1 MITVKQERFNMMDYQ
16 KILNRINDEI
26 KPLLNQGRVAS
37 YIHALARVS
46 PDKFGMAVMTVN
58 GDLFNVG
65 DASEAFSIQSISK
78 VFTLT
83 MVMDR
88 LGDAVWE
95 RVGREASGNPFN
107 SLVQL
112 EYENGR
118 PRNPFINAGALV
130 VTDCVITNN
139 IDPLD
144 KLREFVRICSGNPL
158 LDFDEEVA
166 LSEKATGHRNAALTN
181 FLKSYDNIHN
191 EVDDVLNVYFHQ
203 CSLTMSCT
211 DLARAFLFLA
221 NGGLDPIS
229 RKTICGPRQAK
240 RINALMQT
248 CGLYDECGEFAYRVG
263 LPGKSGVG
271 GGIVAIMPGD
281 LAVAVWSPGLNPAG
295 NSLAGMMALEL
306 FTTYTA
312 RSIF

>member
-1 MITVKQERFNMMDYQ
+1 MEYQE
-16 KILNRINDEI
+16 IINRIRIEI
-26 KPLLNQGRVAS
+26 QPLLKQGKVAT
-37 YIHALARVS
+37 YIPALARVS
-46 PDKFGMAVMTVN
+46 ADKFGMAVITTT
-58 GDLFNVG
+58 GETFTTG
-65 DASEAFSIQSISK
+65 DADEKFSIQSISK
-78 VFTLT
+78 IYTLA

-88 LGDAVWE
+88 MGDELWR

-112 EYENGR
+112 EYENGK

-130 VTDCVITNN
+130 VTDCIIRNN
-139 IDPLD
+139 CNSLND
-144 KLREFVRICSGNPL
+144 L
-158 LDFDEEVA
+158 LDFVRQCADNTSIEFDSEVA
-166 LSEKATGHRNAALTN
+166 LSEKETGHRNAALAN
-181 FLKSYDNIHN
+181 FLKSYGNIDH
-191 EVDDVLNVYFHQ
+191 EVEEVLDVYFHQ
-203 CSLTMSCT
+203 CSLGMSCT
-211 DLARAFLFLA
+211 DLARSFLFLA
-221 NGGLDPIS
+221 NGGTDPVNGKIL
-229 RKTICGPRQAK
+229 CGPRQAK

-271 GGIVAIMPGD
+271 GGIVAVMPGE

>member
-1 MITVKQERFNMMDYQ
+1 MDYQ
-16 KILNRINDEI
+16 EIINRIRIEI
-26 KPLLNQGRVAS
+26 QPLLKQGKVAT
-37 YIHALARVS
+37 YIPALARIS
-46 PDKFGMAVMTVN
+46 ADKFGMAVITTH
-58 GDLFNVG
+58 GETFTSG
-65 DASEAFSIQSISK
+65 DADEKFSIQSISK
-78 VFTLT
+78 IYTLA

-88 LGDAVWE
+88 MGDELWR

-112 EYENGR
+112 EYENGK

-130 VTDCVITNN
+130 VTDCIIRNKRHSMN
-139 IDPLD
+139 D
-144 KLREFVRICSGNPL
+144 L
-158 LDFDEEVA
+158 LDFVKQCCDNPSIEFDNEVA
-166 LSEKATGHRNAALTN
+166 LSEKETGHRNAALAN
-181 FLKSYDNIHN
+181 FLKSYGNIDH
-191 EVDDVLNVYFHQ
+191 EVEEVLDVYFHQ
-203 CSLTMSCT
+203 CSLSMSCT
-211 DLARAFLFLA
+211 DLARSFLFLA
-221 NGGLDPIS
+221 NGGTDPVNG
-229 RKTICGPRQAK
+229 KMICSPRQAK

-271 GGIVAIMPGD
+271 GGIVAVMPGE